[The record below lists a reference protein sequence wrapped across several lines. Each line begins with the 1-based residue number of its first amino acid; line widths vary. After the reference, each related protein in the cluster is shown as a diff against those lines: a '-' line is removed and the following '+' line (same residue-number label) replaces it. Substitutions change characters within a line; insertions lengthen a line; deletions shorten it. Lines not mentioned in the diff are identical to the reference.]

1 MGSELAAE
9 LSLCFAR
16 LSTTITEDV
25 PMSWNEPGGGN
36 RGRDPWGG
44 KDQGPPDLDEA
55 LKKLQ
60 EQLNGLFG
68 GGKGG
73 SGGGVSGAML
83 ASALVVLTA
92 IWGLYGFSQID
103 EQERAVVLRLGEF
116 HDIAQPGLVW
126 YPPLVD
132 QLTKVNISRVRSESF
147 RETMLTQ
154 DENIVDVSMSVQYVI
169 DDPKSFVLEVR
180 DPERSLQHAA
190 QSALRHVVGESTMDL
205 VLTEGRAEIA
215 LNVRDRLQ
223 QYLLAYTTGIN
234 VQKVNIDDARPPSQ
248 VQEAF
253 DDVIKAREDE
263 ERVKNEAESYANGI
277 VPEARGRAQRI
288 KEEAEAYRQQVIAK
302 ATGEAQRFDQ
312 LLTEYAKAPE
322 VTRERLYIDA
332 LQSVLAN
339 TNKVMVDVEGGNN
352 VMYLPLDKLAPSGG
366 VSNPGSAVMRGLS
379 PQQLR
384 EVTDAVTEQLR
395 RDLST
400 SSRRGGR

>member
-1 MGSELAAE
+1 
-9 LSLCFAR
+9 
-16 LSTTITEDV
+16 
-25 PMSWNEPGGGN
+25 MSWNEPGGGN
-36 RGRDPWGG
+36 RQRDPWGG

-60 EQLNGLFG
+60 DQLNGLFG
-68 GGKGG
+68 GR
-73 SGGGVSGAML
+73 SGGGSSKGAGSL
-83 ASALVVLTA
+83 IGIVAVIAVTV
-92 IWGLYGFSQID
+92 WGLMGLTQIG
-103 EQERAVVLRLGEF
+103 EQERAVVLRLGEYSRT
-116 HDIAQPGLVW
+116 AQPGLFW
-126 YPPLVD
+126 YPRGID
-132 QLTKVNISRVRSESF
+132 TISRVNITQVRSAQF

-154 DENIVDVSMSVQYVI
+154 DENIVDISMSVQYVI
-169 DDPKSFVLEVR
+169 DDPKNFVLEVR

-190 QSALRHVVGESTMDL
+190 QSALRHVVGDSTMGL
-205 VLTEGRAEIA
+205 VLTEGRAAIA
-215 LNVRDRLQ
+215 VQVRDRLQ
-223 QYLLAYTTGIN
+223 QYLVNYTTGIN
-234 VQKVNIDDARPPSQ
+234 VQKVNIDDASPPSQ

-312 LLTEYAKAPE
+312 LLAEYEKAPK

-332 LQSVLAN
+332 LESVLAN

-352 VMYLPLDKLAPSGG
+352 VMYLPLDKLAPAAASGAMG
-366 VSNPGSAVMRGLS
+366 AGAMNRGLTS
-379 PQQLR
+379 QQLR

-395 RDLST
+395 RDLGSRT
-400 SSRRGGR
+400 SRGGR